1 MDSEEADIFAACQV
15 KSGQTTIQK
24 MNHRKILISVFVA
37 MTAFGSAQAQRVK
50 GSDTL
55 LPLTQEL
62 AEEYLEEHPDS
73 SVIVT
78 GGGSGV
84 GISALME
91 NTTDIAMASRRIKFG
106 EKMRFAEAGLE
117 AEEVIV
123 AYDALAVVVN
133 PSNPVSKL
141 TREQLE
147 AIFRGKITNWK
158 EVGGEDRRIV
168 VYSRE
173 TSSGTYEFF
182 KESVLENK
190 NYMSSILSMPAT
202 GAIIQSVRQTKGA
215 IGYIGLAYLNQ
226 YVKPLAVSY
235 DGGRHYALPSVETA
249 ADGSYP
255 IVRPLYYYYDSAK
268 EAVVSPFISYA
279 LSPVGQQ
286 SVLAQGFIPVK
297 MESDEGTVQGD
308 GKDNEADNG
317 EEAVGR

>member
-1 MDSEEADIFAACQV
+1 MGIAIPLHAV
-15 KSGQTTIQK
+15 RNLPGRKK
-24 MNHRKILISVFVA
+24 LMNKRTVALSILCALSFQGILH
-37 MTAFGSAQAQRVK
+37 AQRVK

-62 AEEYLEEHPDS
+62 AEQYLKKEPDAE
-73 SVIVT
+73 VIVT

-84 GISALME
+84 GIAALPE
-91 NTTDIAMASRRIKFG
+91 NTTDIAMASRQIKFS
-106 EKMRFAEAGLE
+106 EKMKFAELGLD
-117 AEEVIV
+117 AEEVVV

-133 PSNPVSKL
+133 PSNPVDGL

-158 EVGGEDRRIV
+158 DVGGEDRKIV

-215 IGYIGLAYLNQ
+215 IGYIGLAYLNP

-235 DGGRHYALPSVETA
+235 DGGAHYAVPSVETA
-249 ADGSYP
+249 AAGSYP
-255 IVRPLYYYYDSAK
+255 IVRPLYYYYDSRK
-268 EAVVSPFISYA
+268 EAQVSPFISYV
-279 LSPVGQQ
+279 LSPEGQE
-286 SVLAQGFIPVK
+286 SVLEQGFIPVK
-297 MESDEGTVQGD
+297 MEEPGTPEEGT
-308 GKDNEADNG
+308 
-317 EEAVGR
+317 AVESGMKQ

>member
-1 MDSEEADIFAACQV
+1 MGIAIPLHAVRNLPDR
-15 KSGQTTIQK
+15 KK
-24 MNHRKILISVFVA
+24 LMNKRTVALSILCALSFQGILH
-37 MTAFGSAQAQRVK
+37 AQRVK

-62 AEEYLEEHPDS
+62 AEQYLKKEPDAE
-73 SVIVT
+73 VIVT

-84 GISALME
+84 GIAALPE
-91 NTTDIAMASRRIKFG
+91 NTTDIAMASRQIKFS
-106 EKMRFAEAGLE
+106 EKMKFAELGLD
-117 AEEVIV
+117 AEEVVV

-133 PSNPVSKL
+133 PSNPVGRL

-158 EVGGEDRRIV
+158 DVGGEDRKIV

-215 IGYIGLAYLNQ
+215 IGYIGLAYLNP

-235 DGGRHYALPSVETA
+235 DGGAHYAVPSVETA
-249 ADGSYP
+249 AAGSYP
-255 IVRPLYYYYDSAK
+255 IVRPLYYYYDSRK
-268 EAVVSPFISYA
+268 EAQVSPFISYV
-279 LSPVGQQ
+279 LSPEGQE
-286 SVLAQGFIPVK
+286 SVLEQGFIPVK
-297 MESDEGTVQGD
+297 MEEPGTQEEGT
-308 GKDNEADNG
+308 
-317 EEAVGR
+317 AVESGMKQ